1 MLDTLFKNCD
11 SYTHVYLQN
20 GPSVVSGLSTQE
32 LLPANTSEGFVSG
45 VYGLS
50 DLCDLLIGEVCRS
63 NIISCCPTCQGEWTT
78 YLVNHYAVATDQVE
92 LLFSLP
98 PARQSLP
105 PFE

>member
-1 MLDTLFKNCD
+1 MLDTLFKSRD
-11 SYTHVYLQN
+11 RYTLVYLQN

-32 LLPANTSEGFVSG
+32 LFPAKTSEGFVSG

-63 NIISCCPTCQGEWTT
+63 ALISFCSTSQGEWTT
-78 YLVNHYAVATDQVE
+78 YLVNHFAVATDQVE
-92 LLFSLP
+92 LLFFLP